1 MLGGISATS
10 CENQETGQLMLV
22 NVEYRIYI
30 WEGLPQS
37 GKYNYMM
44 EEMLR
49 CQENQYQIVKT
60 AKDTVIVV
68 THGHLL
74 IKSYDT

>member
-49 CQENQYQIVKT
+49 CQEN
-60 AKDTVIVV
+60 
-68 THGHLL
+68 
-74 IKSYDT
+74 